1 MLETNEWG
9 DCLDEDPMPVSDW
22 EAVSYAGLI
31 REALLKKRT
40 PEEAERDLMLYHR
53 EKDSLSAK
61 VQSFQFDVEVREGK
75 LWGVAECVLRE
86 PLNAAEMDALISE
99 ITGQASNGLEE
110 GFEQR
115 DLKTADGDII
125 NASLWSADKT

>member
-1 MLETNEWG
+1 
-9 DCLDEDPMPVSDW
+9 
-22 EAVSYAGLI
+22 
-31 REALLKKRT
+31 
-40 PEEAERDLMLYHR
+40 MLYHR